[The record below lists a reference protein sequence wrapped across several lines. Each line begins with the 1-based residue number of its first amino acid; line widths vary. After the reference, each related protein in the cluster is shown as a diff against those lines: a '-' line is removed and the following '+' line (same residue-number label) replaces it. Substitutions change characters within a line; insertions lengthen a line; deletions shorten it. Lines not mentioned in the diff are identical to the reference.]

1 MVANTKYTTY
11 CRVSTR
17 KQGDSGLGLA
27 AQEAMI
33 AAFLKDHRGV
43 KVAQFVEVES
53 GRSNDRPQL
62 LAALKHCRAT
72 GSVLLIA
79 KLDRLSRSVYFVSQL
94 LESNVRFVC
103 CDMPTIDRSMIQ
115 MLSVMAEAEA
125 RNASQRTLAAMAAAK
140 ARGTVLGRQDDTIKE
155 YAAQGNKASAEARLD
170 VSKKHAANLE
180 DMVRD
185 IEQDAARNN
194 VKVTMRYLAK
204 ELNAREAVTPRGGTK
219 WSPMQVSRV
228 LTRLGAS

>member
-1 MVANTKYTTY
+1 
-11 CRVSTR
+11 VSTR
-17 KQGDSGLGLA
+17 KQGESGLGLA

-33 AAFLKDHRGV
+33 AAFLKEHNGT
-43 KVAQFVEVES
+43 KLEQFVEVES
-53 GRSNDRPQL
+53 GRSNDRPKL

-72 GSVLLIA
+72 GSTLLIA

-140 ARGTVLGRQDDTIKE
+140 AKGTVLGRHDDAIKE
-155 YAAQGNKASAEARLD
+155 YAAKGNEKSAAVRQM
-170 VSKKHAANLE
+170 AADMRAKNIE
-180 DMVRD
+180 DMVHAIRK
-185 IEQDAARNN
+185 EAA
-194 VKVTMRYLAK
+194 KKEVTATLDYIAK
-204 ELNAREAVTPRGGTK
+204 ELTARNAITPRGGVEWK
-219 WSPMQVSRV
+219 PMQVTRV
-228 LTRLGAS
+228 LARLEALAATA